1 MSLLHVIFPKLCDT
15 PKAYVPWRQTQV
27 VPCSVAR
34 TGAGSIATCIIHCRK
49 IWSGVCVCRRYTDE
63 EEVVTLYP
71 QSAQTCMYIHIPGNS
86 RLDDVGRVLGLMYTE
101 WELLRKRLVG
111 WLVTQTQ

>member
-1 MSLLHVIFPKLCDT
+1 METDT
-15 PKAYVPWRQTQV
+15 
-27 VPCSVAR
+27 
-34 TGAGSIATCIIHCRK
+34 GSPMLRCTHRCRK
-49 IWSGVCVCRRYTDE
+49 HRNMHHPLQEDLVWCVCVCGRYTDE